1 MEKTFNFN
9 GKEMRLSATAMTD
22 HMADKIFGI
31 NLSYAL
37 QHADEGKTQE
47 IIRKITFVMNKR
59 AELGGW
65 RAVEQLTEDDYYDW
79 LDSMDSFAI
88 EVKAKEILHLYAN
101 NKKTSVSPKNTTNP
115 QHE

>member
-1 MEKTFNFN
+1 MEKIIDFN
-9 GKEMRLSATAMTD
+9 GAKMTFAATAMTD

-37 QHADEGKTQE
+37 QHADDGKTIE
-47 IIRKITFVMNKR
+47 LVRKIAFVMNKR

-79 LDSMDSFAI
+79 LDGIDSFAI
-88 EVKAKEILHLYAN
+88 ETKAKEILHLYSN